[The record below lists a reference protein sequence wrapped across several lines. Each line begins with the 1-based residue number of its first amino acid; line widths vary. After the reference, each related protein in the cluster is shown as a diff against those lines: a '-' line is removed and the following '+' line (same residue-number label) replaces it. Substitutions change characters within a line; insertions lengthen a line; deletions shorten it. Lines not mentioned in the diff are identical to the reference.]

1 MKKILSA
8 LLISL
13 FATVASAG
21 EVSDFVKGT
30 AEKVQVGIDKS
41 KNLKE
46 FNDYMN
52 TTIVPDEIIDFEK
65 LSQATLGFHWRK
77 ITDQQKAEFTKEY
90 KDFLYRFYVKS
101 MFKFK
106 NSQIEYRRE
115 ITTGMSG
122 KIKTE
127 VYFKEDGEN
136 RNAMIEYVLNKTP
149 KGWRISDVVI
159 EGITLSLSYK
169 DVFSK
174 IINEKGF
181 QALIEELKSKN
192 ALK

>member
-8 LLISL
+8 LLIGL
-13 FATVASAG
+13 FATVVSAG

-46 FNDYMN
+46 FNEYMN
-52 TTIVPDEIIDFEK
+52 STIVPDDIIDFEK
-65 LSQATLGFHWRK
+65 LSQTTLGFHWRK
-77 ITDQQKAEFTKEY
+77 LTDQQKAEFTKEY

-127 VYFKEDGEN
+127 VYFKEDGES
-136 RNAMIEYVLNKTP
+136 RNALIEYVLTKTP
-149 KGWRISDVVI
+149 KGWRISDVII

-169 DVFSK
+169 DVFTK
-174 IINEKGF
+174 IANEKGMA
-181 QALIEELKSKN
+181 ALIEELKSKN
-192 ALK
+192 AIK